1 MSDIDVIEEVMSQC
15 DYPEEDWEEELSEEY
30 LEEMRRYE
38 AMTDEEK
45 DIFWEEKRKEQLK
58 FWKENWNE

>member
-1 MSDIDVIEEVMSQC
+1 MSDIDVIEEVMRLC
-15 DYPEEDWEEELSEEY
+15 EYPEEDYEEEFSEEY

-45 DIFWEEKRKEQLK
+45 DIYWKKKREEELK
-58 FWKENWNE
+58 FWEGIE